1 MLSNEQK
8 QEFYEQGYL
17 KIPGAVPPSMVDEA
31 RKAMNYSIGAVG
43 QTGEDA
49 EAFKVA
55 AYCHELRGE
64 PLMTDLFNRTGV
76 MDAAEC
82 LIGKGKVLPCENV
95 QMAMRFPTILD
106 DDVPEPRGHLDGLG
120 NGKNGMAKGVYRRG
134 FTAFAVIYLA
144 DVPEMDC
151 GNFTVWP
158 GSHRF
163 FEDYF
168 QTNGHEVLMEGTP
181 KVDFPHPAVQVTGKA
196 GDAVIAHHQMVHTG
210 GPNASPDIRYAVITR
225 LRHVDCEANGIEV
238 YTDIWR
244 EWDGVRDLGITV

>member
-120 NGKNGMAKGVYRRG
+120 NGKNGMAK
-134 FTAFAVIYLA
+134 
-144 DVPEMDC
+144 
-151 GNFTVWP
+151 
-158 GSHRF
+158 
-163 FEDYF
+163 
-168 QTNGHEVLMEGTP
+168 
-181 KVDFPHPAVQVTGKA
+181 VDFPHPAVQVTGKA

-210 GPNASPDIRYAVITR
+210 GPNASPDIRYAAITR